1 MNQSSCTSR
10 ITVSG
15 NVVSGHESELC
26 TKCVRNL
33 LRVHKSNVI
42 NNLGLL
48 FYLNHEAVPLFQR
61 NPQHGVIKLAKGN
74 FFAKKPCLR
83 GVRHV
88 DKCDTNWEFFLDYNN
103 DNFADDC

>member
-1 MNQSSCTSR
+1 MDTSLNC
-10 ITVSG
+10 VQ
-15 NVVSGHESELC
+15 NVFEICYVY
-26 TKCVRNL
+26 TKVTY
-33 LRVHKSNVI
+33 SNYY
-42 NNLGLL
+42 LGLL
-48 FYLNHEAVPLFQR
+48 VYLNHEAVPLFQR